1 MSSAKV
7 KRNINAR
14 TLYAP
19 KYVWGRFDAIK
30 AYYIDMYGFDNL
42 TNSDILRCMAKR
54 IEINTDKVVDLMD
67 SKYIFHLKS
76 TTSPRQFNISAYKAF
91 LYAFKKLTD
100 VFDKNFTF
108 EIIVNLY
115 YMETL
120 KG

>member
-1 MSSAKV
+1 MASAKV
-7 KRNINAR
+7 KRNIRAK

-19 KYVWGRFDAIK
+19 KYVWERFDAIK
-30 AYYIDMYGFDNL
+30 NYYIELFGFENL

-54 IEINTDKVVDLMD
+54 IEINTDKVIDLMD

-76 TTSPRQFNISAYKAF
+76 TTSSRIFSLGAYKKF
-91 LYAFKKLTD
+91 LYSFKQLTD

-115 YMETL
+115 WMEVV
-120 KG
+120 KK